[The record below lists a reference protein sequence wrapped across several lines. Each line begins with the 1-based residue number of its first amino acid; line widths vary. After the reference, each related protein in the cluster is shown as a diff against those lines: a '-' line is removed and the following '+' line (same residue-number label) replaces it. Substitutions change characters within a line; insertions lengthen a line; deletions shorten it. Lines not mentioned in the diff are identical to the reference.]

1 MEDRLDLFRVLQ
13 LRDGIFLET
22 PAREIFRN
30 DNARFAHPVGLF
42 ACHAVNLRNRRDGKS
57 VGAHV
62 VEVVIVAVANRVIS
76 KFFDFRVQ
84 PWDGGE
90 TVRTD
95 ELAEE
100 VAVVVYE
107 DRVFD
112 MEFR

>member
-1 MEDRLDLFRVLQ
+1 M
-13 LRDGIFLET
+13 
-22 PAREIFRN
+22 
-30 DNARFAHPVGLF
+30 GLF
-42 ACHAVNLRNRRDGKS
+42 ACHAVNLRNSRDGKS

-62 VEVVIVAVANRVIS
+62 VEVVIVAVANRVIG
-76 KFFDFRVQ
+76 KLLDFRVQ
-84 PWDGGE
+84 PRNGGE